1 METPEASLLGGM
13 PTNATPWFP
22 QRDSRT
28 EGWPLT
34 GSPLPVAMI
43 TAAYVYFVKVGG
55 PRWMSRRKPYDL
67 RSFILVYNLL
77 AALFTAFFVARFAKL
92 AYWDRGYTFLMDLDV
107 SDEPAS
113 LEIVRLSWWLYLFK
127 LCELSST
134 VFYVLRRKYEQITTL
149 HVVHHVIVAWN
160 VWINVTYAAQSH
172 TMFVVCIN
180 GFVNILSYLYYF
192 LAALGPEY
200 KKWLWWKSHL
210 TKVQIVQFVLYFVH
224 AVCLLF
230 AEGNYVPLFVWLE
243 FGQAVLFFSLFVL
256 FYVKLYTKDK
266 GGLCGPVKAD

>member
-1 METPEASLLGGM
+1 METQEASLLGGM

-43 TAAYVYFVKVGG
+43 TAAYVYFV
-55 PRWMSRRKPYDL
+55 
-67 RSFILVYNLL
+67 
-77 AALFTAFFVARFAKL
+77 KL

-180 GFVNILSYLYYF
+180 GFVNVLSYLYYF

-266 GGLCGPVKAD
+266 GGTVRSCQSGLDGRFCEKARLPWESV